1 MLIETHAHLDYPE
14 FANDFEDVLRR
25 AADAGVTRIIT
36 IGTSIEGSRRAI
48 DLAERYPAVY
58 ATVGVHPTYVQ
69 EAEEDV
75 FTPLREL
82 AKHPRVVAIG
92 ETGLDYHR
100 LPSEEVAKEKQVQ
113 VMTALRTETDEEI
126 EAQIRDGAYKSKQ
139 VSLFEQQLDLAV
151 ELGLNAVIHQRD
163 AWEDTLKV
171 MQPYTGKLRGVLHC
185 FGGSLDQ
192 ANEVLDLDHL
202 VSFTGIVTF
211 KNGAAVREVAAQIP
225 LWKFMVETD
234 CPYLAPV
241 PFRGKRCEPAHTRI
255 VAETIASARQ
265 VPLEEIAE
273 ATTETAEKF
282 SRFTPLGQLQ
292 IAEKIGGNAPPGSV
306 FKDRRRTGEII
317 QANAPG
323 RDPIVT
329 RILWLRGL
337 EAENANAFGRD
348 IYIHGTPEEWKI
360 GWPASYG
367 CIRMRSSEI
376 IQLYDIVGI
385 GAAVTIVNVPLAT
398 AVPGL
403 VTAHSMSAA
412 NPAPFVMR

>member
-1 MLIETHAHLDYPE
+1 
-14 FANDFEDVLRR
+14 
-25 AADAGVTRIIT
+25 VTRIIT
-36 IGTSIEGSRRAI
+36 IGTSIESSLRAI
-48 DLAERYPAVY
+48 DLAEKYPAVY
-58 ATVGVHPTYVQ
+58 AVIGVHPTYVE

-92 ETGLDYHR
+92 ETGLDYHY
-100 LPSEEVAKEKQVQ
+100 LPSGKVAKEKQVQ

-139 VSLFEQQLDLAV
+139 ASLFQQQLDLAV

-163 AWEDTLKV
+163 AWEDTLKIL
-171 MQPYTGKLRGVLHC
+171 QPYKGKLCCVFHC
-185 FGGSLDQ
+185 FGGTLDQ

-234 CPYLAPV
+234 CPYLAPA

-255 VAETIASARQ
+255 VAEAIAVARQ

-282 SRFTPLGQLQ
+282 FRFNR
-292 IAEKIGGNAPPGSV
+292 A
-306 FKDRRRTGEII
+306 
-317 QANAPG
+317 
-323 RDPIVT
+323 
-329 RILWLRGL
+329 
-337 EAENANAFGRD
+337 
-348 IYIHGTPEEWKI
+348 
-360 GWPASYG
+360 
-367 CIRMRSSEI
+367 
-376 IQLYDIVGI
+376 
-385 GAAVTIVNVPLAT
+385 
-398 AVPGL
+398 
-403 VTAHSMSAA
+403 
-412 NPAPFVMR
+412 